1 MMPNAKHHEIT
12 VYMSIPIQNFFRI
25 LIMIPP
31 FESIVL
37 PRVEFI
43 KNRAL
48 NPITG
53 NIILFGIISP
63 PFGQGF
69 D

>member
-37 PRVEFI
+37 PRGEFI
-43 KNRAL
+43 EPLRLVEA
-48 NPITG
+48 G
-53 NIILFGIISP
+53 DS
-63 PFGQGF
+63 
-69 D
+69 